1 MKILA
6 LTAVALLAA
15 APAAALTTVNTDVEA
30 ARIAAERNDAWH
42 IKHLGPVVLQE
53 LPPVLVESP
62 IAPEAGV
69 PTSAVPEPASW
80 AMMLGG
86 FGLIGGALRR
96 RGMARVAA

>member
-15 APAAALTTVNTDVEA
+15 APAMAVTTVNADKEA
-30 ARIAAERNDAWH
+30 LRIAAERNDAWH
-42 IKHLGPVVLQE
+42 IKHLGPVALLE

-62 IAPEAGV
+62 VAPETSA
-69 PTSAVPEPASW
+69 PTSTVPEPASW

-96 RGMARVAA
+96 RTMARVAA